1 MTTPALS
8 LDHVSVAFG
17 ADQVLRD
24 ISGDVAAGGSVALI
38 GPNGAGKSTLL
49 KAILGLV
56 PTSEGTI
63 TVLGRAPA
71 DARRDVAYVAQAD
84 TLDREF
90 PVSVL
95 DVAMMGRYP
104 TLGWFRRLGRDD
116 RRIARQSLE
125 RVGLADRA
133 DDRFGVLSGGQRQR
147 VLIARAITQQA
158 RLLLLDEPFNGV
170 DSTTRDLILAVLT
183 ELRSD
188 GVAIVMP
195 THDLAVAHLACGDA
209 CLLNRHQIAFGPID
223 VTLTPASLRATYAG
237 SALVGVGDPVI
248 LAGA

>member
-1 MTTPALS
+1 MTTIALS
-8 LDHVSVAFG
+8 LDHVSVSFG
-17 ADQVLRD
+17 SDEVLRG
-24 ISGDVAAGGSVALI
+24 ISGEVAAGGSVALI

-63 TVLGRAPA
+63 TVLGRTPA

-95 DVAMMGRYP
+95 DVALMGRYP
-104 TLGWFRRLGRDD
+104 TLGWFRRPGRAD
-116 RRIARQSLE
+116 RRIALDSLE
-125 RVGLADRA
+125 RVDLADRA

-158 RLLLLDEPFNGV
+158 R
-170 DSTTRDLILAVLT
+170 STS
-183 ELRSD
+183 RS
-188 GVAIVMP
+188 
-195 THDLAVAHLACGDA
+195 
-209 CLLNRHQIAFGPID
+209 
-223 VTLTPASLRATYAG
+223 PASTPRRGT
-237 SALVGVGDPVI
+237 
-248 LAGA
+248 

>member
-1 MTTPALS
+1 MSPALTFEGRPVTTPALS

-125 RVGLADRA
+125 RRPRRSCRRPLRRAVGR
-133 DDRFGVLSGGQRQR
+133 
-147 VLIARAITQQA
+147 
-158 RLLLLDEPFNGV
+158 
-170 DSTTRDLILAVLT
+170 
-183 ELRSD
+183 
-188 GVAIVMP
+188 P
-195 THDLAVAHLACGDA
+195 TPTC
-209 CLLNRHQIAFGPID
+209 
-223 VTLTPASLRATYAG
+223 
-237 SALVGVGDPVI
+237 
-248 LAGA
+248 

>member
-1 MTTPALS
+1 M
-8 LDHVSVAFG
+8 
-17 ADQVLRD
+17 
-24 ISGDVAAGGSVALI
+24 
-38 GPNGAGKSTLL
+38 
-49 KAILGLV
+49 
-56 PTSEGTI
+56 
-63 TVLGRAPA
+63 
-71 DARRDVAYVAQAD
+71 
-84 TLDREF
+84 
-90 PVSVL
+90 
-95 DVAMMGRYP
+95 
-104 TLGWFRRLGRDD
+104 
-116 RRIARQSLE
+116 
-125 RVGLADRA
+125 
-133 DDRFGVLSGGQRQR
+133 
-147 VLIARAITQQA
+147 LIARAITQQA